1 MKVLVKYNTQGERRF
16 YEEGVLDERL
26 TKKAGLQKGLKG
38 SGVEGVRN
46 ILRGVGLEYEE
57 SAGVGYTQWVFDEK
71 KISWG
76 ARVSVIK
83 TLKIFRRVFKR
94 DPDMNMVIR

>member
-1 MKVLVKYNTQGERRF
+1 MRVVVKYNQKGEKRF
-16 YEEGVLDERL
+16 YEEGAIDERL
-26 TKKAGLQKGLKG
+26 TRKAGLQSGQRG

-46 ILRGVGLEYEE
+46 ILRGGGASYEE

-71 KISWG
+71 ALSW
-76 ARVSVIK
+76 ASRASIVK
-83 TLKIFRRVFKR
+83 PLKAFRRVFKR